1 MTDPSITRDR
11 PRFLTMLSL
20 VAGSD
25 ARQHTLPGGLEDLA
39 FASVTELA
47 ALVRRRLLSS
57 VDLTRM
63 YLARLKRYDPVLKCM
78 ITLCEDLALKQAH
91 RGRKSRAA
99 AYRGVVRGIP
109 WGAKDLLAVKEYRMT
124 WGAAPYKDQLNNI
137 QPCLG
142 FVWTP
147 TESRPTTLRGSAVIF
162 YDQNHLKR
170 QVHQPDAARREPRH
184 VHRQI
189 TPPRTLLEHRGS
201 DRQVAGGLMKR
212 VFVAVSLCCVV
223 GVAGVRTQESASG
236 LDYATLTK
244 IRDEGL
250 NRSQAMDHVSWLA
263 DVYGPRL
270 QGSPA
275 MRQAGDWVA
284 KTLTTWGLVNVRQ
297 EKWPFGKGWQLER
310 FSAHMIEPQVLP
322 LIGVPRSWSPGT
334 AGAVIADVVRVG
346 IRSEADFQKYRGT
359 LAGKI
364 VLTQLVRD
372 VKMLEGII
380 VQRWND
386 PLLKEAM
393 TMPIPQ
399 GPPAPEGGE
408 GGRGP
413 TLADRIQQFFV
424 EEHVAAAF
432 DRGSDASIVPGDNQ
446 MSWRTQR
453 TDGGTV
459 FPSAA
464 GPHDGANAGKMVPSV
479 TLAVEHYNRMLRIL
493 DKGLPV
499 KVELD
504 LRTRFFDETEP
515 NGFNVLADLPGS
527 DPTGDFVL
535 LGAHLDSVGTGGG
548 ATDNAAGTA
557 VMMEAMRIL
566 KTVGAKPRRTIRLA
580 LWGGEEEGLLGSK
593 AYVQSHL
600 ADPKT
605 MALKPEHQKI
615 SAYYNLDNGTGR
627 IHGVWMQGNLAIIP
641 IFESW
646 IRALRDFDVTTL
658 TPQSVRGSDYL
669 SFDDVG
675 IPAFQFMQ
683 DRLEYNSRTHHSNMD
698 VVDRVQ
704 RDDLVQ
710 MAVVVA
716 TFAYNTAAREDK
728 LPRKPLPRPAPSG
741 RSSQ

>member
-1 MTDPSITRDR
+1 MR
-11 PRFLTMLSL
+11 
-20 VAGSD
+20 
-25 ARQHTLPGGLEDLA
+25 
-39 FASVTELA
+39 
-47 ALVRRRLLSS
+47 
-57 VDLTRM
+57 
-63 YLARLKRYDPVLKCM
+63 
-78 ITLCEDLALKQAH
+78 
-91 RGRKSRAA
+91 
-99 AYRGVVRGIP
+99 
-109 WGAKDLLAVKEYRMT
+109 
-124 WGAAPYKDQLNNI
+124 
-137 QPCLG
+137 
-142 FVWTP
+142 
-147 TESRPTTLRGSAVIF
+147 
-162 YDQNHLKR
+162 
-170 QVHQPDAARREPRH
+170 
-184 VHRQI
+184 
-189 TPPRTLLEHRGS
+189 
-201 DRQVAGGLMKR
+201 R
-212 VFVAVSLCCVV
+212 VFIAVFLCCIAGTAVV
-223 GVAGVRTQESASG
+223 VNTQESAG
-236 LDYATLTK
+236 GIDYAMLSR

-275 MRQAGDWVA
+275 LRQAADWVA
-284 KTLTTWGLVNVRQ
+284 RTLNGWGLANVHQ

-322 LIGVPRSWSPGT
+322 VIGVPRAWSPGT
-334 AGAVIADVVRVG
+334 PGAVTADVIRVD
-346 IRSEADFQKYRGT
+346 IRSETDFDKYRGK

-364 VLTQLVRD
+364 VLTQPVRD

-386 PLLKEAM
+386 ALLKEAM
-393 TMPIPQ
+393 TMPIP
-399 GPPAPEGGE
+399 PPAPAGEGGA

-413 TLADRIQQFFV
+413 TLADRIQQFFLD
-424 EEHVAAAF
+424 EHVVAAF
-432 DRGSDASIVPGDNQ
+432 DRGSDASLVPGDNQ

-464 GPHDGANAGKMVPSV
+464 GPRDTANAGKIVPSV

-493 DKGLPV
+493 EKGVAV

-515 NGFNVLADLPGS
+515 NGLNVLADLPGS
-527 DPTGDFVL
+527 DPAGEFVL
-535 LGAHLDSVGTGGG
+535 FGAHLDSVGTGTG
-548 ATDNAAGTA
+548 ATDNAAGAA
-557 VMMEAMRIL
+557 VMMEAIRIL
-566 KTVGAKPRRTIRLA
+566 KTIGAKPRRTIRPG

-641 IFESW
+641 IFEAW
-646 IRALRDFDVTTL
+646 IRPLHDFEVTTL

-698 VVDRVQ
+698 VLDRVQ

-716 TFAYNTAAREDK
+716 TFAYNTAMRDDK
-728 LPRKPLPRPAPSG
+728 LPRKPLPQPAPSG
-741 RSSQ
+741 RASQ